1 MRFIIACLVFIVSFN
16 HVRIKATP
24 IGSYLDDDLADNQ
37 SWSDTAEH
45 NSDDNIQKIMEI
57 LKGNLTAAADQTMA
71 KLDSM
76 LLLQGHPQVSQR
88 LRSKISG
95 FTDIL
100 SVHLESDLSNAVSE
114 YKSLHGSDPFAD
126 EDYYY
131 FSQIILKRWE
141 ETLSSDLVGF
151 QESILPKFVNSIH
164 NIWHGLEK
172 KVINNI
178 EKFKNIMYTRLPRFP
193 DTCSI
198 PKPILTTGFN
208 QIKSVNRRYS
218 EITKRSVIV
227 YLADVA
233 LIAAAVIGVIALA
246 TAGPLLLLFVVLW
259 VFKDHLAYRIHGPI

>member
-1 MRFIIACLVFIVSFN
+1 MKFIIACLVCVVSFN
-16 HVRIKATP
+16 HVRIRATP
-24 IGSYLDDDLADNQ
+24 LGSDLYAGSQ
-37 SWSDTAEH
+37 SWSAAAEH
-45 NSDDNIQKIMEI
+45 NSNDNIQKIMEI

-95 FTDIL
+95 FTNVL

-126 EDYYY
+126 ADSYY
-131 FSQIILKRWE
+131 FSQIILNKWE
-141 ETLSSDLVGF
+141 ETLSSDLVAF
-151 QESILPKFVNSIH
+151 QESILPKFVKSILK
-164 NIWHGLEK
+164 IWHGLEK

-178 EKFKNIMYTRLPRFP
+178 EKFKNILYTRLPRFS
-193 DTCSI
+193 DSCSVT
-198 PKPILTTGFN
+198 KPILTGYNHVTSG
-208 QIKSVNRRYS
+208 NRGYS
-218 EITKRSVIV
+218 EMTKRSVIV
-227 YLADVA
+227 YLGEVA

-246 TAGPLLLLFVVLW
+246 TAGPLLLLFVALW